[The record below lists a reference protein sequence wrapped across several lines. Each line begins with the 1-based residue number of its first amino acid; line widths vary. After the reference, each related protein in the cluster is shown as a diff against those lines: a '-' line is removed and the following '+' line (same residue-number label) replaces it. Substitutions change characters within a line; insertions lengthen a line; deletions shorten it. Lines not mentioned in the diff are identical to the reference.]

1 MNKINEL
8 FRNRGD
14 RKLLSLYFCAGCPTL
29 DGTGEVIK
37 AMERKGIAMV
47 EVGMPFSDPLAD
59 GPVIQSAGSVAL
71 NNGMTLSLLLSQLKA
86 IKGEVNIPMVLMG
99 YLNPVMHFGIEN
111 YFKACADAG
120 VSGTIIPDL
129 PFEDYI
135 HDVKPVADKYD
146 IRVIMMITPET
157 SEDRIRFIDDHT
169 DGFIY
174 MVSSAAI
181 TGAQQSFNDA
191 KIAYFNKINAMNLS
205 NPRMIGFGISNKQTL
220 ESAQANAAGAIIGSK
235 FVTLLNETKD
245 PDKALDKLF
254 EALKK

>member
-37 AMERKGIAMV
+37 AMEHKGIAMV

-86 IKGEVNIPMVLMG
+86 IKGEVNIPLVLMG

>member
-1 MNKINEL
+1 MNKINDL
-8 FRNRGD
+8 FRNRGN

-29 DGTGEVIK
+29 DGTGDVIK

-59 GPVIQSAGSVAL
+59 GPVIQSAGTVAL
-71 NNGMTLSLLLSQLKA
+71 KNGMTLKLLLSQLKQ
-86 IKGEVNIPMVLMG
+86 IKDEVTIPLVLMG

-135 HDVKPVADKYD
+135 NDVKPIADKYD

-157 SEDRIRFIDDHT
+157 SE
-169 DGFIY
+169 
-174 MVSSAAI
+174 
-181 TGAQQSFNDA
+181 
-191 KIAYFNKINAMNLS
+191 
-205 NPRMIGFGISNKQTL
+205 
-220 ESAQANAAGAIIGSK
+220 
-235 FVTLLNETKD
+235 
-245 PDKALDKLF
+245 
-254 EALKK
+254 

>member
-86 IKGEVNIPMVLMG
+86 IKGEVNIPLVLMG